1 MNDDQN
7 TAASSRHTEAQREE
21 AFRYALLLE
30 WGSRIGVLAVL
41 LSFLAYVFG
50 ILAPHVPLDTL
61 PGLWSLPVSDYLQR
75 TATPAGWGWLSL
87 VHPGDM
93 ANLLGIALLTGCSMV
108 PLLGM
113 VWLYA
118 RRHDVV
124 YALICTLI
132 LAVLVLAASGILTLG
147 N

>member
-1 MNDDQN
+1 MNDNQN
-7 TAASSRHTEAQREE
+7 PEAVSRHTEAQHEE

-30 WGSRIGVLAVL
+30 WGSRIGVLTVL
-41 LSFLAYVFG
+41 LSFLAYVLG
-50 ILAPHVPLDTL
+50 VLTPHVPLATL
-61 PGLWSLPVSDYLQR
+61 PGLWNLPVSAYLQR
-75 TATPAGWGWLSL
+75 TATSSGWGWLSL

-93 ANLLGIALLTGCSMV
+93 ANMIGIALLTGCSMV

-118 RRHDVV
+118 KRHDVV

-147 N
+147 K